1 LELVR
6 IDFSFLNYDVLILN
20 QLGRLGLGLVIPL
33 LRHYAA
39 GVPLAIF
46 QRPRADN
53 ELMGETISLN
63 INDDTVMEFKCV
75 TRHTAHVDIH
85 SLLEQKAPLFV
96 STSNV
101 EILQAVLSH
110 TTSFSTS
117 VGPCGFDDT
126 IQGLEIARRT
136 QYTRNNG
143 IPRKVYLFEND
154 AERFK
159 KLIEERFGHEH
170 FDIVHVMCDRIC
182 TQRHWKEDEVQ
193 VVCERYP
200 GMAVVFPSKRD
211 DITPFRRVSHEPS
224 SPRRSSLPKLILTRT
239 KDEAQFYY
247 QRKLSLLNG
256 THFTMAVLAYN
267 ALQRAGHPRE
277 SWPSHMLCEW
287 KNDTRNHRLVNLT
300 IQGRILRLMFETPAK
315 VLVAVHGTENKSVI
329 YSMIMD
335 YVSTTLKR
343 IESTADTVGRVLNLK
358 DEKNLRIKHERYLT
372 NNVNWLNKC
381 KLGKLGYDITGSK
394 IEEIVSSFEILTDKL
409 ALLEEL

>member
-1 LELVR
+1 MLCNITRLLFPFWYLSGVRTAKILGSWKIKLFVENSFLQTFILPASAIRQLFEHHNTTQCNAIITFTLELVR

-211 DITPFRRVSHEPS
+211 NSD
-224 SPRRSSLPKLILTRT
+224 L
-239 KDEAQFYY
+239 
-247 QRKLSLLNG
+247 KLS
-256 THFTMAVLAYN
+256 F
-267 ALQRAGHPRE
+267 E
-277 SWPSHMLCEW
+277 S
-287 KNDTRNHRLVNLT
+287 R
-300 IQGRILRLMFETPAK
+300 
-315 VLVAVHGTENKSVI
+315 
-329 YSMIMD
+329 
-335 YVSTTLKR
+335 
-343 IESTADTVGRVLNLK
+343 
-358 DEKNLRIKHERYLT
+358 
-372 NNVNWLNKC
+372 
-381 KLGKLGYDITGSK
+381 
-394 IEEIVSSFEILTDKL
+394 
-409 ALLEEL
+409 